1 MTWVNIPSTFIKIK
15 NHLNYFW
22 SIFVFLSTQVHY
34 ICFHKYTPISHFIKW
49 NKNNNLFLK
58 LYSNIICKNIVKIFQ
73 KFEVGYIQTCT
84 SLESSIMWHPDGGH
98 YSVLSPHVFENDYKL
113 RSHNCNHIL
122 SFVCLYSYKW

>member
-113 RSHNCNHIL
+113 CSHNCNHIL